1 MAKPT
6 QEEIMKAYMQV
17 FKSNNGQIILN
28 DLASRFFMY
37 SSTLSADSNE
47 MAFRE
52 GQRSVLLFLN
62 NTLKDR
68 ITQETAIEE

>member
-1 MAKPT
+1 
-6 QEEIMKAYMQV
+6 MKAYMQV

>member
-1 MAKPT
+1 
-6 QEEIMKAYMQV
+6 MKAYLQV
-17 FKSNNGQIILN
+17 FKSNNGQIILE

-62 NTLKDR
+62 NKLKDR
-68 ITQETAIEE
+68 MSQETTIEE

>member
-1 MAKPT
+1 MANPT
-6 QEEIMKAYMQV
+6 AEEIMKSYLEV
-17 FKSNNGQIILN
+17 FKSNSGQLVLN
-28 DLASRFFMY
+28 DLASRFHMY

-62 NTLKDR
+62 NTLKER
-68 ITQETAIEE
+68 MAQETTIEE